1 MPKGEIKMYGIMR
14 VEKRGRADVYGIQ
27 LEANRTVEQH
37 EKGLDFDKSD
47 IDWNKTR
54 DNIFLI
60 QTEKWNKEI
69 TKVTKQIE
77 SETGKK
83 TRKDAV
89 VLLDGLFTASPEFFE
104 GKTTQEIK
112 KYFEDCLD
120 FYVKEYCQGDETRVL
135 NAVIHL
141 DEATPHMQVASIPV
155 YTSESGNRL
164 NAKIIMGNKTD
175 YRKRQDRFFDAV
187 SCKYGLERGE
197 PASAVNDKVHT
208 TKREWQAATQEETI
222 EKNNKVLAEQKKEYI
237 DTQKK
242 LQDTADKIDLLTTEV
257 VDNLKVNKVSDILN
271 RDTVTV
277 DRKSYESIKAVNENL
292 TQKVKNIIE
301 AENIEEKEAELQ
313 QIKYE
318 IRQATARRDEI
329 ESDYLKMK
337 SYIIENESN
346 LDLTIKNAHL
356 EMENNSLREENK
368 LLKNVIKQVSDF
380 IERHNLPE
388 PIKRGVKE
396 IIDTLQ
402 SKRTSRGIHR

>member
-1 MPKGEIKMYGIMR
+1 MYGIMR

-60 QTEKWNKEI
+60 QTEHWNKEI

-120 FYVKEYCQGDETRVL
+120 FYVREYCQGDKSRVL

-141 DEATPHMQVASIPV
+141 GEATPHMQVASIPV

-292 TQKVKNIIE
+292 TQKVRTIAE

-318 IRQATARRDEI
+318 IRQATASRDEI

-337 SYIIENESN
+337 NFITENESN

-380 IERHNLPE
+380 IEQHNLPE
-388 PIKRGVKE
+388 PIKRGVKG
-396 IIDTLQ
+396 IISSIKQ
-402 SKRTSRGIHR
+402 KQQNRGRGR

>member
-1 MPKGEIKMYGIMR
+1 MYGIMR

-60 QTEKWNKEI
+60 QTEHWNKAI

-208 TKREWQAATQEETI
+208 TKREWQAATQEEAI
-222 EKNNKVLAEQKKEYI
+222 AKNNQVLTAQKEEY
-237 DTQKK
+237 TKTKKK
-242 LQDTADKIDLLTTEV
+242 LKDTAEKIDLLTTEA
-257 VDNLKVNKVSDILN
+257 VDKLKVNRVADILN

-277 DRKSYESIKAVNENL
+277 DRKSYESLKAVNDNIN
-292 TQKVKNIIE
+292 KSVKTITE
-301 AENIEEKEAELQ
+301 AENIEDKKAELQ

-318 IRQATARRDEI
+318 IRQAKSKRDDVAD
-329 ESDYLKMK
+329 DYLQMK
-337 SYIIENESN
+337 KYLTDNKSNLELTIEN
-346 LDLTIKNAHL
+346 AQL
-356 EMENNSLREENK
+356 EKENNSLKNENK
-368 LLKNVIKQVSDF
+368 LLKAVINKVSDF
-380 IERHNLPE
+380 IEKHNMPE
-388 PIKRGVKE
+388 PLKRGLKE
-396 IIDTLQ
+396 ITDSLHQ
-402 SKRTSRGIHR
+402 KQPSRGIHR

>member
-1 MPKGEIKMYGIMR
+1 MYGIMR

-60 QTEKWNKEI
+60 QNEHWNKEI

-155 YTSESGNRL
+155 FTSEIGNRL

-292 TQKVKNIIE
+292 TQQVRTIAE

-318 IRQATARRDEI
+318 IRQATASRDEI

-337 SYIIENESN
+337 NFITENESN

>member
-1 MPKGEIKMYGIMR
+1 MYGIMR

-60 QTEKWNKEI
+60 QTEQWNREI
-69 TKVTKQIE
+69 TKAIKRIE
-77 SETGKK
+77 TETGKK

-141 DEATPHMQVASIPV
+141 DETTPHMQVASIPV

-175 YRKRQDRFFDAV
+175 YRKRQDRFFEAV
-187 SCKYGLERGE
+187 SEKYGLERGE
-197 PASAVNDKVHT
+197 PASAINDKVHT

-301 AENIEEKEAELQ
+301 AENIEYKQAELQ

-318 IRQATARRDEI
+318 IRQARSERDEI
-329 ESDYLKMK
+329 KNDYANMK
-337 SYIIENESN
+337 GYLSANKGN
-346 LDLTIKNAHL
+346 LELTISNARL
-356 EMENNSLREENK
+356 EQEND
-368 LLKNVIKQVSDF
+368 LLKNENELLKVAIVKVSDF
-380 IERHNLPE
+380 IEKHNIPE
-388 PIKRGVKE
+388 TIKRGVRE
-396 IIDTLQ
+396 IIGSLKQ
-402 SKRTSRGIHR
+402 KQAKRDIHR

>member
-1 MPKGEIKMYGIMR
+1 MR

-27 LEANRTVEQH
+27 LEANRTEEQH
-37 EKGLDFDKSD
+37 EKGLEFDKSD

-54 DNIFLI
+54 DNIFLV
-60 QTEKWNKEI
+60 QTEQWNREI
-69 TKVTKQIE
+69 TKAIKRIE
-77 SETGKK
+77 TETGKK

-89 VLLDGLFTASPEFFE
+89 VLLDGLFTASPEFFAN
-104 GKTTQEIK
+104 KSDDEIK

-175 YRKRQDRFFDAV
+175 YRKRQDRFFEAV
-187 SCKYGLERGE
+187 SEKYGLERGE
-197 PASAVNDKVHT
+197 PASAINDKVHT

-292 TQKVKNIIE
+292 TQKVRTIAE

-318 IRQATARRDEI
+318 IRQAKSKRDDVAD
-329 ESDYLKMK
+329 DYLQMK
-337 SYIIENESN
+337 KYLTDNKSNLELTIENAQLEKEN
-346 LDLTIKNAHL
+346 DL
-356 EMENNSLREENK
+356 LRNENK
-368 LLKNVIKQVSDF
+368 LLKAALVKVLDF
-380 IERHNLPE
+380 IEKHNVPE
-388 PIKRGVKE
+388 PIKRGVQE
-396 IIDTLQ
+396 IIGSLKQ
-402 SKRTSRGIHR
+402 KQAKRDIHR

>member
-1 MPKGEIKMYGIMR
+1 MYGIMR
-14 VEKRGRADVYGIQ
+14 VEKRGRADVYGIH

-37 EKGLDFDKSD
+37 EKGLEFDKSD
-47 IDWNKTR
+47 IDWGKTD
-54 DNIFLI
+54 DNIFLV
-60 QTEKWNKEI
+60 QTEQWNREI
-69 TKVTKQIE
+69 TKAIKRIE
-77 SETGKK
+77 TEIGKK

-104 GKTTQEIK
+104 GKTTHEIK

-141 DEATPHMQVASIPV
+141 DETTPHMQVASIPV

-175 YRKRQDRFFDAV
+175 YRKRQDRFFEAV
-187 SCKYGLERGE
+187 SEKYGLERGE
-197 PASAVNDKVHT
+197 PASAINDKVQT

-292 TQKVKNIIE
+292 TQKVRTIAE

-313 QIKYE
+313 QIKFE
-318 IRQATARRDEI
+318 IRQAKSERDDV
-329 ESDYLKMK
+329 ESNYLQMK
-337 SYIIENESN
+337 KYLTDNKSNLELTIEN
-346 LDLTIKNAHL
+346 AQL
-356 EMENNSLREENK
+356 EKENNSLKNENK
-368 LLKNVIKQVSDF
+368 LLKAVINKVSNF
-380 IERHNLPE
+380 IEKHNMPE
-388 PIKRGVKE
+388 PLKRGLKE
-396 IIDTLQ
+396 IIDSLHKKQ
-402 SKRTSRGIHR
+402 PSQGMHR

>member
-1 MPKGEIKMYGIMR
+1 MYGIMR

-60 QTEKWNKEI
+60 QTEKSNKEI

-277 DRKSYESIKAVNENL
+277 DRKSYESIKAINGNL
-292 TQKVKNIIE
+292 TQKVRTIVE

-318 IRQATARRDEI
+318 IRQATASRDEI

-337 SYIIENESN
+337 NFITENESN

-380 IERHNLPE
+380 IEQHNLPE

>member
-1 MPKGEIKMYGIMR
+1 MYGIMR

-37 EKGLDFDKSD
+37 EKGLEFDKSD
-47 IDWNKTR
+47 IDWGKTD
-54 DNIFLI
+54 DNIFLV
-60 QTEKWNKEI
+60 QTEQWNREI
-69 TKVTKQIE
+69 TKVIKRIE
-77 SETGKK
+77 TETRKK

-141 DEATPHMQVASIPV
+141 DETTPHMQVASIPV

-175 YRKRQDRFFDAV
+175 YRKRQDRFFEAV
-187 SCKYGLERGE
+187 SEKYGLERGE

-242 LQDTADKIDLLTTEV
+242 LQDTADKIDLLTTEA
-257 VDNLKVNKVSDILN
+257 VDKLKVNKVTDILN

-277 DRKSYESIKAVNENL
+277 DRKSYESLKAVNDNIN
-292 TQKVKNIIE
+292 KSVKTITE
-301 AENIEEKEAELQ
+301 AENIEDKKAELQ

-318 IRQATARRDEI
+318 IRQAKSKRDEI
-329 ESDYLKMK
+329 KNDYANMK
-337 SYIIENESN
+337 GYLSANKGN
-346 LDLTIKNAHL
+346 LELTISNARL
-356 EMENNSLREENK
+356 EQEND
-368 LLKNVIKQVSDF
+368 LLKNENELLKVAIVKVSDF
-380 IERHNLPE
+380 IEKHNIPE
-388 PIKRGVKE
+388 TIKRGVQE
-396 IIDTLQ
+396 IIGSLKQ
-402 SKRTSRGIHR
+402 KQAKRDIHR

>member
-1 MPKGEIKMYGIMR
+1 MYGIMR

-60 QTEKWNKEI
+60 QTEHWNKAI

-112 KYFEDCLD
+112 KYFEDCLE
-120 FYVKEYCQGDETRVL
+120 FYVKEFCQGDKTRVL

-141 DEATPHMQVASIPV
+141 DETTPHMQVASIPV
-155 YTSESGNRL
+155 YTSESRNRL

-175 YRKRQDRFFDAV
+175 YRKRQDRFFEAV
-187 SCKYGLERGE
+187 SEKYGLERGE
-197 PASAVNDKVHT
+197 PASAINDKVHT

-292 TQKVKNIIE
+292 TQKVRTIAE

-318 IRQATARRDEI
+318 IRQATASRDEI

-337 SYIIENESN
+337 NFITENESN

-368 LLKNVIKQVSDF
+368 LLKNVIKQMSDF

>member
-1 MPKGEIKMYGIMR
+1 MYGIMR
-14 VEKRGRADVYGIQ
+14 VEKRGRADVYGIH

-37 EKGLDFDKSD
+37 EKGLEFDKSD
-47 IDWNKTR
+47 IDWGKTD
-54 DNIFLI
+54 DNIFLV
-60 QTEKWNKEI
+60 QTEQWNREI
-69 TKVTKQIE
+69 TKAIKRIE
-77 SETGKK
+77 TEIGKK

-104 GKTTQEIK
+104 GKTTHEIK

-141 DEATPHMQVASIPV
+141 DETTPHMQVASIPV

-175 YRKRQDRFFDAV
+175 YRKRQDRFFEAV
-187 SCKYGLERGE
+187 SEKYGLERGE
-197 PASAVNDKVHT
+197 PASAINDKVHT

-292 TQKVKNIIE
+292 TQKVRTIAE

-313 QIKYE
+313 QIKFE
-318 IRQATARRDEI
+318 IRQAKSERDDV
-329 ESDYLKMK
+329 ESNYLQMK
-337 SYIIENESN
+337 KYLTDNKSNLELTIEN
-346 LDLTIKNAHL
+346 AQL
-356 EMENNSLREENK
+356 EKENNSLKNENK
-368 LLKNVIKQVSDF
+368 LLKAVINKVSNF
-380 IERHNLPE
+380 IEKHNMPE
-388 PIKRGVKE
+388 PLKRGLKE
-396 IIDTLQ
+396 IIDSLHKKQ
-402 SKRTSRGIHR
+402 PSQGMHR

>member
-1 MPKGEIKMYGIMR
+1 MYGIMR

-60 QTEKWNKEI
+60 QTEHWNKAI

-292 TQKVKNIIE
+292 TQKVRTIVE

-318 IRQATARRDEI
+318 IRQAKSKRDDVAD
-329 ESDYLKMK
+329 DYLQMK
-337 SYIIENESN
+337 KYLTDNKSNLELTIEN
-346 LDLTIKNAHL
+346 AQL
-356 EMENNSLREENK
+356 EKENNSLKNENK
-368 LLKNVIKQVSDF
+368 LLKAVINKVSDF
-380 IERHNLPE
+380 IEKHNMPE
-388 PIKRGVKE
+388 PLKRGLKE
-396 IIDTLQ
+396 ITDSLHQ
-402 SKRTSRGIHR
+402 KQPSRGIHR

>member
-1 MPKGEIKMYGIMR
+1 MKMYGIMR

-141 DEATPHMQVASIPV
+141 DETTPHMQVASIPV

-257 VDNLKVNKVSDILN
+257 VENLKVNKVSDILN

-292 TQKVKNIIE
+292 TQKVRTIAE

>member
-1 MPKGEIKMYGIMR
+1 MR

-27 LEANRTVEQH
+27 LEANRTEEQH
-37 EKGLDFDKSD
+37 EKGLEFDKSD
-47 IDWNKTR
+47 IDWGKTD
-54 DNIFLI
+54 DNIFLV
-60 QTEKWNKEI
+60 QTEHWNKEI

-104 GKTTQEIK
+104 GKTTHEIK

-175 YRKRQDRFFDAV
+175 YRKRQDRFFEAV
-187 SCKYGLERGE
+187 SEKYGLERGE
-197 PASAVNDKVHT
+197 PASAINDKVHT

-292 TQKVKNIIE
+292 TQKVRTIAE

-313 QIKYE
+313 QIKFE
-318 IRQATARRDEI
+318 IRQAKSERDDV
-329 ESDYLKMK
+329 ESNYLQMK
-337 SYIIENESN
+337 KYLTDNKSNLELTIEN
-346 LDLTIKNAHL
+346 AQL
-356 EMENNSLREENK
+356 EKENNSLKNENK
-368 LLKNVIKQVSDF
+368 LLKAVINKVSNF
-380 IERHNLPE
+380 IEKHNMPE
-388 PIKRGVKE
+388 PLKRGLKE
-396 IIDTLQ
+396 IIDSLHKKQ
-402 SKRTSRGIHR
+402 PSQGMHR

>member
-1 MPKGEIKMYGIMR
+1 MYGIMR

-60 QTEKWNKEI
+60 QTEHWNKAI

-175 YRKRQDRFFDAV
+175 YRKRQDRFFDSV

-242 LQDTADKIDLLTTEV
+242 LQDTADKIDLLTMEV

-292 TQKVKNIIE
+292 TQKVRTIAE

-318 IRQATARRDEI
+318 IRQATASRDEI

-337 SYIIENESN
+337 NFITENESN

-356 EMENNSLREENK
+356 EMENKSLREENK

-380 IERHNLPE
+380 IEQHNLPE
-388 PIKRGVKE
+388 PIKRGVKG
-396 IIDTLQ
+396 IISSIKQ
-402 SKRTSRGIHR
+402 KQQNRGRVR

>member
-1 MPKGEIKMYGIMR
+1 MYGIMR

-27 LEANRTVEQH
+27 LEANRTEEQH
-37 EKGLDFDKSD
+37 EKGLEFDKSD
-47 IDWNKTR
+47 IDWGKTD
-54 DNIFLI
+54 DNIFLV
-60 QTEKWNKEI
+60 QTEQWNKEI
-69 TKVTKQIE
+69 TKVTKRIE
-77 SETGKK
+77 TENGKK

-141 DEATPHMQVASIPV
+141 DETTPHMQVASIPV

-175 YRKRQDRFFDAV
+175 YRKRQDRFFEAV
-187 SCKYGLERGE
+187 SEKYGLERGE
-197 PASAVNDKVHT
+197 PASAINDKVHT

-222 EKNNKVLAEQKKEYI
+222 ENNNKVLAEQKKEYI

-292 TQKVKNIIE
+292 TQKVRTIAE
-301 AENIEEKEAELQ
+301 AENIEDKKAELQ
-313 QIKYE
+313 QIKLE
-318 IRQATARRDEI
+318 IRQAKSERDEVTN
-329 ESDYLKMK
+329 DYLQMK
-337 SYIIENESN
+337 KYLTDNKSN
-346 LDLTIKNAHL
+346 LELTIVNARL
-356 EMENNSLREENK
+356 ERENNLLKNENK
-368 LLKNVIKQVSDF
+368 LLKAVINKVSDF
-380 IERHNLPE
+380 IDKHNLPE
-388 PIKRGVKE
+388 SIKRGLKE
-396 IIDTLQ
+396 IIDSLHKKQ
-402 SKRTSRGIHR
+402 PSQGMHR

>member
-1 MPKGEIKMYGIMR
+1 MYGIMR

-60 QTEKWNKEI
+60 QTEQWNKKI

-155 YTSESGNRL
+155 YTSESGKRL

-237 DTQKK
+237 DTQNK

-277 DRKSYESIKAVNENL
+277 DRKSYESLKAVNENL
-292 TQKVKNIIE
+292 TQKVRTIAE
-301 AENIEEKEAELQ
+301 AENIEEKEAELH

-318 IRQATARRDEI
+318 IRQAAASRDEI

-337 SYIIENESN
+337 NFITENESN

-356 EMENNSLREENK
+356 EMENNSLMEENK

-380 IERHNLPE
+380 IEQHNLPE
-388 PIKRGVKE
+388 PIKRGVKG
-396 IIDTLQ
+396 IISSIKQ
-402 SKRTSRGIHR
+402 KQQNRGRGR

>member
-1 MPKGEIKMYGIMR
+1 MYGIMR

-60 QTEKWNKEI
+60 QTEHWNKAI
-69 TKVTKQIE
+69 TKLTKQIE

-104 GKTTQEIK
+104 GKTKQEIK

-141 DEATPHMQVASIPV
+141 DETTPHMQVASIPV

-292 TQKVKNIIE
+292 TQKVRTIAE

-318 IRQATARRDEI
+318 IRQATASRDEI

-337 SYIIENESN
+337 SFITENESN

-356 EMENNSLREENK
+356 EIENKSLKEDNK

-380 IERHNLPE
+380 IEQHNLPE
-388 PIKRGVKE
+388 PIKRGVKG
-396 IIDTLQ
+396 IISSIKQ
-402 SKRTSRGIHR
+402 KQQNRGRGR

>member
-1 MPKGEIKMYGIMR
+1 MYGIMR

-37 EKGLDFDKSD
+37 EKGLEFDKSD
-47 IDWNKTR
+47 IDWGKTD

-60 QTEKWNKEI
+60 QTEQWNKEI

-175 YRKRQDRFFDAV
+175 YRKRQDRFFEAV
-187 SCKYGLERGE
+187 SEKYGLERGE
-197 PASAVNDKVHT
+197 PASAINDKVHT
-208 TKREWQAATQEETI
+208 TKREWQAATQEEAI
-222 EKNNKVLAEQKKEYI
+222 AKNNQVLTAQKEEYI
-237 DTQKK
+237 KTKKK
-242 LQDTADKIDLLTTEV
+242 LKDTADKIDLLTAEA
-257 VDNLKVNKVSDILN
+257 VDKLKVNKVTDILN

-292 TQKVKNIIE
+292 TQKVRTIAE
-301 AENIEEKEAELQ
+301 AENIEDKKAELQ

-318 IRQATARRDEI
+318 IRQAKSKRDDVAD
-329 ESDYLKMK
+329 DYLQMK
-337 SYIIENESN
+337 KYLTDNKSNLELTIEN
-346 LDLTIKNAHL
+346 AQL
-356 EMENNSLREENK
+356 EKENNSLKNENK
-368 LLKNVIKQVSDF
+368 LLKAVINKVSDF
-380 IERHNLPE
+380 IEKHNMPE
-388 PIKRGVKE
+388 PLKRGLKE
-396 IIDTLQ
+396 ITDSLHQ
-402 SKRTSRGIHR
+402 KQPSRGIHR

>member
-1 MPKGEIKMYGIMR
+1 MYGIMR

-37 EKGLDFDKSD
+37 EKGLEFDKSD
-47 IDWNKTR
+47 IDWDKTN
-54 DNIFLI
+54 DNIFLV
-60 QTEKWNKEI
+60 QTEQWNREI
-69 TKVTKQIE
+69 TKAIKQIE
-77 SETGKK
+77 SETSKK

-112 KYFEDCLD
+112 MYFEDCLD

-175 YRKRQDRFFDAV
+175 YRKRQDRFFEAV
-187 SCKYGLERGE
+187 SEKYGLERGE
-197 PASAVNDKVHT
+197 PASAINDKVHT

-222 EKNNKVLAEQKKEYI
+222 EKNNKVLTEQKKEYI

-292 TQKVKNIIE
+292 TQKVRTIAE
-301 AENIEEKEAELQ
+301 AENIEDKKAELQ
-313 QIKYE
+313 QIKFE
-318 IRQATARRDEI
+318 IRQAKSERDDV
-329 ESDYLKMK
+329 ESNYLQMK
-337 SYIIENESN
+337 KYLTDNKSNLELTIEN
-346 LDLTIKNAHL
+346 AQL
-356 EMENNSLREENK
+356 EKENNSLKNENK
-368 LLKNVIKQVSDF
+368 LLKAVINKVSDF
-380 IERHNLPE
+380 IEKHNMPE
-388 PIKRGVKE
+388 PLKRGLKE
-396 IIDTLQ
+396 ITDSLHQ
-402 SKRTSRGIHR
+402 KQPSRGIHR

>member
-1 MPKGEIKMYGIMR
+1 MYGIMR

-54 DNIFLI
+54 DNIFLVH
-60 QTEKWNKEI
+60 TEHWNKEI

-104 GKTTQEIK
+104 GKKTQEIK

-292 TQKVKNIIE
+292 TQKVRTIAE

-318 IRQATARRDEI
+318 IRQAKSERDEI
-329 ESDYLKMK
+329 KNDYANMK
-337 SYIIENESN
+337 GYLSANKGN
-346 LDLTIKNAHL
+346 LELTISNARL
-356 EMENNSLREENK
+356 EQEND
-368 LLKNVIKQVSDF
+368 LLKNENELLKVAIVKVSDF
-380 IERHNLPE
+380 IEKHNIPE
-388 PIKRGVKE
+388 TIKRGVQE
-396 IIDTLQ
+396 IIGSLKQKQAKHD
-402 SKRTSRGIHR
+402 IHR

>member
-1 MPKGEIKMYGIMR
+1 MYGIMR

-60 QTEKWNKEI
+60 QTEHWNKAI

-120 FYVKEYCQGDETRVL
+120 FYVREYCQGDETRVL

-141 DEATPHMQVASIPV
+141 DEATPHMQIASIPV

-257 VDNLKVNKVSDILN
+257 VDNLKVNKVPDILN

-292 TQKVKNIIE
+292 TQKVKTIAE

-318 IRQATARRDEI
+318 IRQATASRDEI

-337 SYIIENESN
+337 NFITENESN

-368 LLKNVIKQVSDF
+368 LLKNVIKQVYDF
-380 IERHNLPE
+380 IEQHNLPE
-388 PIKRGVKE
+388 PIKRGVKG
-396 IIDTLQ
+396 IISSIKQ
-402 SKRTSRGIHR
+402 KQQNRGRGR

>member
-1 MPKGEIKMYGIMR
+1 MYGIMR

-37 EKGLDFDKSD
+37 EKGLEFDKSD
-47 IDWNKTR
+47 IDWNKTN
-54 DNIFLI
+54 DNIFLV
-60 QTEKWNKEI
+60 QTEQWNREI
-69 TKVTKQIE
+69 TKLTKQIE
-77 SETGKK
+77 TETGKK

-89 VLLDGLFTASPEFFE
+89 VLLDGLFTASPAFFDN
-104 GKTTQEIK
+104 KSDDEIK
-112 KYFEDCLD
+112 KYFEDCLE
-120 FYVKEYCQGDETRVL
+120 FYVKEFCQGDKTRVL

-141 DEATPHMQVASIPV
+141 DETTPHMQIASIPV
-155 YTSESGNRL
+155 YTSEAGNRL

-175 YRKRQDRFFDAV
+175 YRKRQDRFFEAV
-187 SCKYGLERGE
+187 SEKYGLERGE
-197 PASAVNDKVHT
+197 PASAINDKVHT

-292 TQKVKNIIE
+292 TQKVRTIAE

-318 IRQATARRDEI
+318 IRQAKSKRDDVAD
-329 ESDYLKMK
+329 DYLQMK
-337 SYIIENESN
+337 KYLTDNKSNLELTIEN
-346 LDLTIKNAHL
+346 AQL
-356 EMENNSLREENK
+356 EKENNSLKNENK
-368 LLKNVIKQVSDF
+368 LLKAVINKVSNF
-380 IERHNLPE
+380 IEKHNMPE
-388 PIKRGVKE
+388 PLKRGLKE
-396 IIDTLQ
+396 IIDSLHKKQ
-402 SKRTSRGIHR
+402 PSQGMHR

>member
-1 MPKGEIKMYGIMR
+1 MYGIMR

-60 QTEKWNKEI
+60 QTEQWNKAI

-112 KYFEDCLD
+112 KYFEDCLE
-120 FYVKEYCQGDETRVL
+120 FYVKEFCQGDKTRVL

-257 VDNLKVNKVSDILN
+257 VENLKVNKVSDILN

-292 TQKVKNIIE
+292 TQKVKTIAE

-318 IRQATARRDEI
+318 IRQATASRDEI

-337 SYIIENESN
+337 NFITENESN

>member
-1 MPKGEIKMYGIMR
+1 MYGIMR

-257 VDNLKVNKVSDILN
+257 VENLKVNKVSDILN

-292 TQKVKNIIE
+292 TQKVRTIAE

>member
-1 MPKGEIKMYGIMR
+1 MYGIMR

-60 QTEKWNKEI
+60 QTEHWNKAI

-242 LQDTADKIDLLTTEV
+242 LQDTADKIDLLATEV

-292 TQKVKNIIE
+292 TQKVRTIVE

-318 IRQATARRDEI
+318 IRQATASRDEI

-337 SYIIENESN
+337 NFITENESN

-380 IERHNLPE
+380 IEQHNLPE
-388 PIKRGVKE
+388 PIKRGVKG
-396 IIDTLQ
+396 IISSIKQ
-402 SKRTSRGIHR
+402 KQQNRGRGR

>member
-1 MPKGEIKMYGIMR
+1 MYGIMR

-60 QTEKWNKEI
+60 QTEHWNKAI

-77 SETGKK
+77 SKTGKK

-112 KYFEDCLD
+112 KYFEDCFD

-208 TKREWQAATQEETI
+208 TKREWQAATQEEAI
-222 EKNNKVLAEQKKEYI
+222 AKNNQVLTAQKVEY
-237 DTQKK
+237 TKTKKK
-242 LQDTADKIDLLTTEV
+242 LKDTAEKIDLLTTEA
-257 VDNLKVNKVSDILN
+257 VDKLKVNRVADILN

-277 DRKSYESIKAVNENL
+277 DRKSYESLKSVNDNIN
-292 TQKVKNIIE
+292 KSVKTITE
-301 AENIEEKEAELQ
+301 AENIEDKKAELQ

-318 IRQATARRDEI
+318 IRQAKSKRDDVAD
-329 ESDYLKMK
+329 DYLQMK
-337 SYIIENESN
+337 KYLTDNKSNLELTIEN
-346 LDLTIKNAHL
+346 AQL
-356 EMENNSLREENK
+356 EKENNSLKNENK
-368 LLKNVIKQVSDF
+368 LLKAVINKVSDF
-380 IERHNLPE
+380 IEKHNMPE
-388 PIKRGVKE
+388 PLKRGLKE
-396 IIDTLQ
+396 ITDSLHQ
-402 SKRTSRGIHR
+402 KQPSRGIHR

>member
-1 MPKGEIKMYGIMR
+1 MYGIMR

-47 IDWNKTR
+47 VDWNKTR

-60 QTEKWNKEI
+60 QTEHWNKAI

-120 FYVKEYCQGDETRVL
+120 FYVKEYCQGDETRML

-155 YTSESGNRL
+155 YTSESGKRL

-257 VDNLKVNKVSDILN
+257 VDNLKVNKVPDILN

-292 TQKVKNIIE
+292 TQKVKTIAE

-318 IRQATARRDEI
+318 IRQATASRDEI

-337 SYIIENESN
+337 NFITENESN

-380 IERHNLPE
+380 IEQHNLPE
-388 PIKRGVKE
+388 PIKRGVKG
-396 IIDTLQ
+396 IISSIKQ
-402 SKRTSRGIHR
+402 KQQNRGKSR

>member
-1 MPKGEIKMYGIMR
+1 MYGIMR

-37 EKGLDFDKSD
+37 EKGLEFDKSD
-47 IDWNKTR
+47 IDWGKTD

-60 QTEKWNKEI
+60 QTEQWNKEI

-175 YRKRQDRFFDAV
+175 YRKRQDRFFEAV
-187 SCKYGLERGE
+187 SEKYGLERGE
-197 PASAVNDKVHT
+197 PASAINDKVHT
-208 TKREWQAATQEETI
+208 TKREWQAATQEEAI
-222 EKNNKVLAEQKKEYI
+222 AKNNQVLTAQKEEYI
-237 DTQKK
+237 KTKKK
-242 LQDTADKIDLLTTEV
+242 LKDTADKIDLLTAEA
-257 VDNLKVNKVSDILN
+257 VDKLKVNKVTDILN

-292 TQKVKNIIE
+292 TQKVRTIAE
-301 AENIEEKEAELQ
+301 AENSEEKEAELQ

-318 IRQATARRDEI
+318 IRQAKSKRDDVAD
-329 ESDYLKMK
+329 DYLQMK
-337 SYIIENESN
+337 KYLTDNKSNLGLTIENAQLEKEN
-346 LDLTIKNAHL
+346 DL
-356 EMENNSLREENK
+356 LRNGNK
-368 LLKNVIKQVSDF
+368 LLKAALVKVLDF
-380 IERHNLPE
+380 IEKHNVPE
-388 PIKRGVKE
+388 PIKKGVRE
-396 IIDTLQ
+396 IMGTLRR
-402 SKRTSRGIHR
+402 KHKTRDIHR

>member
-1 MPKGEIKMYGIMR
+1 MYGIMR

-60 QTEKWNKEI
+60 QTEQWNKEI

-104 GKTTQEIK
+104 GKKTQEIK

-257 VDNLKVNKVSDILN
+257 VDKLKVNKVTDILN

-292 TQKVKNIIE
+292 TQKVRTIVE

-318 IRQATARRDEI
+318 IRQAKSKRDDVAD
-329 ESDYLKMK
+329 DYLQMK
-337 SYIIENESN
+337 KYLTDNKSNLELTIEN
-346 LDLTIKNAHL
+346 AQL
-356 EMENNSLREENK
+356 EKENNSLKNENK
-368 LLKNVIKQVSDF
+368 LLKAVINKVSDF
-380 IERHNLPE
+380 IEKHNIPE
-388 PIKRGVKE
+388 PLKRGLKE
-396 IIDTLQ
+396 ITDSLKQ
-402 SKRTSRGIHR
+402 KQPSRGMNR

>member
-1 MPKGEIKMYGIMR
+1 MYGIMR

-60 QTEKWNKEI
+60 QTEHWNKEI

-292 TQKVKNIIE
+292 TQKVKTIAE

-318 IRQATARRDEI
+318 IRQATASRDEI

-337 SYIIENESN
+337 NFITENESN